1 MGVVVTVAAVVVA
14 PPDLYLFA
22 LLFIEIAVAA
32 VAAAVVAPPFV
43 DGLFSL
49 CPPLL
54 LDNDDDDAD
63 SDIDSSSSCVVSFA
77 DEATATA
84 AEGGAESI
92 NCARRRRAANNP
104 CNTLSLLLDVVLL
117 AVAWKAAR
125 CLAVVELI
133 LIYL

>member
-1 MGVVVTVAAVVVA
+1 MGVVVVVA

-49 CPPLL
+49 PPLL
-54 LDNDDDDAD
+54 LDNDDEDAD

-77 DEATATA
+77 DGAAIATA

-117 AVAWKAAR
+117 AVLAWKAAR

>member
-1 MGVVVTVAAVVVA
+1 M
-14 PPDLYLFA
+14 
-22 LLFIEIAVAA
+22 
-32 VAAAVVAPPFV
+32 
-43 DGLFSL
+43 
-49 CPPLL
+49 

-77 DEATATA
+77 DETA
-84 AEGGAESI
+84 AEDGGAESI

-104 CNTLSLLLDVVLL
+104 CKTLSLLLVLDDVLLCML

-133 LIYL
+133 LNIYDALDRGS